1 MLTAEVDMGLFSR
14 LRVWE
19 MFGKIINSRPGVKF
33 IDITRPL
40 YEWFSKYLAA
50 GKSGEPAPFTPFE
63 KDLSRARVGL
73 VTTTGVYV
81 EGQEPFDV
89 DAALG
94 DSTYRV
100 IPSDVEVS
108 ALRIAHTHYPLDR
121 AEKDINVIFPVE
133 RLRELAE
140 EGALGSLAGDFY
152 SYGFDLHVKE
162 LVDPETGSAHDI
174 ARAYEE
180 EGVDAVLITP
190 G

>member
-1 MLTAEVDMGLFSR
+1 
-14 LRVWE
+14 
-19 MFGKIINSRPGVKF
+19 MFGRMMNSRAGVRF

-50 GKSGEPAPFTPFE
+50 GRSDEPVPFAPLNKE
-63 KDLSRARVGL
+63 LSRARVGL

-94 DSTYRV
+94 DSTYRA

-108 ALRIAHTHYPLDR
+108 ALRIAHTHYPHDR
-121 AEKDINVIFPVE
+121 AERDINIIFPVE

-140 EGALGSLAGDFY
+140 EGALGSLAACFY
-152 SYGFDLHVKE
+152 SYSFDLHVKE
-162 LVDPETGSAHDI
+162 LVDPEAGSAHDI
-174 ARAYEE
+174 ARAYRE